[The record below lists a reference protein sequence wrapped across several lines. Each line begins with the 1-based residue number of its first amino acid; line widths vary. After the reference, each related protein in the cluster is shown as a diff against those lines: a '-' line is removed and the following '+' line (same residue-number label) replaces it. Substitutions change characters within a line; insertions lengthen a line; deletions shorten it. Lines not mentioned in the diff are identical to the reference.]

1 MTSGDFMLTTAE
13 LRLKL
18 RKRRRIIVLVLL
30 LVAVRCARRGG
41 CGVHLRPAE
50 PQALRAVARF
60 LSLMHQPEALK
71 FWKQLAGKT
80 ALTREDVRDQATIA
94 IIACDA
100 SRADVSV
107 RELIGSHAEP
117 ADWLL
122 SAQLSIQKNLRDE
135 AKSGG
140 VQLYWRTG

>member
-1 MTSGDFMLTTAE
+1 M
-13 LRLKL
+13 
-18 RKRRRIIVLVLL
+18 
-30 LVAVRCARRGG
+30 
-41 CGVHLRPAE
+41 
-50 PQALRAVARF
+50 RAVARF
-60 LSLMHQPEALK
+60 LSRMHQPEALK

-80 ALTREDVRDQATIA
+80 SLTREDVRDQATIA
-94 IIACDA
+94 IIAGDA

>member
-1 MTSGDFMLTTAE
+1 M
-13 LRLKL
+13 
-18 RKRRRIIVLVLL
+18 
-30 LVAVRCARRGG
+30 
-41 CGVHLRPAE
+41 
-50 PQALRAVARF
+50 RAVARF

>member
-18 RKRRRIIVLVLL
+18 RKRRRIVVLVLL

-60 LSLMHQPEALK
+60 LSRMHQPEARR
-71 FWKQLAGKT
+71 QT
-80 ALTREDVRDQATIA
+80 SLTRDDVRDAAMIA
-94 IIACDA
+94 IIAGDT

-122 SAQLSIQKNLRDE
+122 STQLSIQKNLRDE